1 MSTSGYAWQ
10 WQGYSDP
17 QRLSKTTGPV
27 PIAEAGEVVVA
38 NKAIALNPVDWKVM
52 TWPDYWPVGR
62 IPGVDGVG
70 EVLSVGA
77 GVSIATGTLVA
88 YHQGIDQEGSYA
100 SHVLAKAAALLPI
113 PRELDYTLAA
123 TMPCPGLT
131 AWQALQKIPYEPGR
145 TLLVTGAGSSVGWF
159 VTQLA
164 MQRGFKVI
172 VTASVKHHAKLN
184 RLGVV
189 AALDYHQADWQAEL
203 AKLTINHPLYAV
215 IDTVGAEQATQLASQ
230 ISYNGHLVC
239 VMGRIES
246 LPTPAFNTAIS
257 YHEVALASIYKQGR
271 AEDWQS
277 LRNSGEYLL
286 KGLANGS
293 IQAPDISLISFDD
306 IPTALAR
313 LKASPTSSK
322 IIALVT

>member
-1 MSTSGYAWQ
+1 MSTSSYAWQ
-10 WQGYSDP
+10 WQGHSDP
-17 QRLSKTTGPV
+17 QLLTKITRPI
-27 PIAEAGEVVVA
+27 PIAKAGEIVVA

-77 GVSIATGTLVA
+77 GVNIATGTLVA

-100 SHVLAKAAALLPI
+100 SHVLVKAAAFLPV
-113 PRELDYTLAA
+113 PRELNYPLAA

-131 AWQALQKIPYEPGR
+131 AWQALQKIPNEPNR
-145 TLLVTGAGSSVGWF
+145 TILVTGAGSSVGWF

-164 MQRGFKVI
+164 MQRGFRVI
-172 VTASVKHHAKLN
+172 VTASTKHHAKLY
-184 RLGVV
+184 RLGVI
-189 AALDYHQADWQAEL
+189 AALDYHLADWQAEL
-203 AKLTINHPLYAV
+203 AKLTVSYPLYAV
-215 IDTVGAEQATQLASQ
+215 IDTVGAEQAEQLACQ
-230 ISYNGHLVC
+230 VSYNGHLVC

-246 LPTPAFNTAIS
+246 LPTAAFGTAIS
-257 YHEVALASIYKQGR
+257 YHEVALASIYKQGQ
-271 AEDWQS
+271 AEDWQL

-293 IQAPDISLISFDD
+293 LQAPDISLVSFDE
-306 IPTALAR
+306 IPSALAR
-313 LKASPTSSK
+313 LKTSPTTSK
-322 IIALVT
+322 LIALVN